1 MAKRA
6 ARRPGASRALPML
19 DWMVEQAQKRL
30 QRQRRLRRWCIGVS
44 TGITAL
50 TATIIAQPR
59 LLFVWNASPSAD
71 IGLYFVS
78 GKSWLARG
86 DMAAVWLPERHRR
99 LASDRRYLPY
109 NIPAIKRVVAVP
121 GDSVCALGGR
131 IAINGQWI
139 ADRHRFDGKGRP
151 MPWWHNCKRLGPDEL
166 FLLNEEA
173 ANSFD
178 GRYIGISKRSDVIGE
193 ARLIWRD

>member
-6 ARRPGASRALPML
+6 GASRALPML

-30 QRQRRLRRWCIGVS
+30 QRQRRLRRWCIGVG
-44 TGITAL
+44 TGIIAL
-50 TATIIAQPR
+50 TSTMIAPPR
-59 LLFVWNASPSAD
+59 PLFVWNASPSAD
-71 IGLYFVS
+71 IGLYLVT
-78 GKSWLARG
+78 GKSSLARG
-86 DMAAVWLPERHRR
+86 DMAALWLPERHRR
-99 LASDRRYLPY
+99 LAAERRYLPY

-121 GDSVCALGGR
+121 GDSICALGSR
-131 IAINGQWI
+131 ISVNGQWI
-139 ADRHRFDGKGRP
+139 ADRHKIDGEGRR
-151 MPWWHNCKRLGPDEL
+151 MPWWQNCKRLVADEL

-178 GRYIGISKRSDVIGE
+178 GRYVGISKRYDIIGK

>member
-1 MAKRA
+1 MAKRS
-6 ARRPGASRALPML
+6 GASRTLPML

-30 QRQRRLRRWCIGVS
+30 QRQRRLHRWCIGVG

-59 LLFVWNASPSAD
+59 PLFVWNASPSAD
-71 IGLYFVS
+71 IGLYLVS
-78 GKSWLARG
+78 GKSWLSRG
-86 DMAAVWLPERHRR
+86 DMAALWLPERHRR
-99 LASDRRYLPY
+99 LAAERRYLPY
-109 NIPAIKRVVAVP
+109 NIPAIKRVEAVP
-121 GDSVCALGGR
+121 GDSVCALGSR
-131 IAINGQWI
+131 ISVNGEWI
-139 ADRHRFDGKGRP
+139 ADRHAKDGKGRP
-151 MPWWHNCKRLGPDEL
+151 MPWWQNCKRLGPDEL

-178 GRYIGISKRSDVIGE
+178 GRYIGVSKRDDVIGE